1 MPQADNHQ
9 EKVSLLSL
17 FFLFIAIAMVPFG
30 LGFAGNWDAAPADA
44 IGSTSDPDFKWL
56 IANTLLAIFGNL
68 YAIVPL
74 RKITRGSTANII
86 SQVFLY
92 FSIVLGIWS
101 ISVYPFWNK
110 AWSSSLSFFC
120 SFFAIGS
127 VFISTQYTSDAT
139 TGGSLDAGKV
149 KKE

>member
-1 MPQADNHQ
+1 
-9 EKVSLLSL
+9 
-17 FFLFIAIAMVPFG
+17 MVPFG
-30 LGFAGNWDAAPADA
+30 LGFAGNWDADPTDA
-44 IGSTSDPDFKWL
+44 VGSTSDPDFKWL
-56 IANTLLAIFGNL
+56 IATTLLSIFGNI

-92 FSIVLGIWS
+92 LSIALGIWS
-101 ISVYPFWNK
+101 ICVYPFWNK

-127 VFISTQYTSDAT
+127 VFVSAQHTSDMAT
-139 TGGSLDAGKV
+139 GEPADSSKV